1 MILPLKAHPLKRFL
15 AKPQCLRVTAGHQ
28 LPWTC
33 QTLFELRYTI
43 GLLQWAA
50 HLAIFSGEKNFP
62 PLVLNLYSTT
72 AINLLVQE
80 IQYTHSSFAIS
91 KCFTDLYH
99 TYMSLLCW
107 RVLSIKSNCVLSF
120 SLSLPFSSSA
130 QAPFASVSSWEDSC
144 GLRSY
149 APCWGALCSSLLG
162 GEQTA
167 VLQGPAVGKPAAGWK
182 PLQMGFGLFASR
194 VG

>member
-1 MILPLKAHPLKRFL
+1 MFKSH
-15 AKPQCLRVTAGHQ
+15 CAGHQ
-28 LPWTC
+28 LLWTC
-33 QTLFELRYTI
+33 QTLFELRYAI

-50 HLAIFSGEKNFP
+50 HLAIFSGEKYFP

-72 AINLLVQE
+72 AINLLVQK

-91 KCFTDLYH
+91 VFQDLYH

-107 RVLSIKSNCVLSF
+107 RVLSIKSNCVVSS
-120 SLSLPFSSSA
+120 SLSLPLSSSA

-149 APCWGALCSSLLG
+149 APCWGALCSSLPG

-167 VLQGPAVGKPAAGWK
+167 VLQSPAVAKLAAGWK

-194 VG
+194 MG